1 MKCICGHDYAAHFNG
16 NDDTDLSCFHCDC
29 KDFKSEE
36 ETAVVAQL
44 AEHTIRN
51 GAVSGSIP
59 LNGL

>member
-1 MKCICGHDYAAHFNG
+1 MKCICGHDYSAHFNG

-36 ETAVVAQL
+36 ENAVVAQL
-44 AEHTIRN
+44 AEHLIRN
-51 GAVSGSIP
+51 EGVSGSIP